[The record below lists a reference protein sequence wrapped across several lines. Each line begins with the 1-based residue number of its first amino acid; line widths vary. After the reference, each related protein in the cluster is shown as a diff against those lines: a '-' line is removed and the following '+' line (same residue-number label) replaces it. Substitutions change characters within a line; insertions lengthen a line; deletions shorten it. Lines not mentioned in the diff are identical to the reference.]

1 MTRENKLVMVIGF
14 GFLLFLGILVS
25 DHLAANTTPLK
36 QELVAYRPDPKALPG
51 ETERFGERK
60 LPESDP
66 LPPADQGQIGIALGT
81 PESSA
86 GGIVPGASNPL
97 LSTNAMSTPTAS
109 GERVHKIAKGD
120 NPESI
125 AKKYYNRRA
134 LGTKLAEYNGIKPT
148 DLKIGQEI
156 KVPDIAV
163 LDPSAAPQAPVQNP
177 SQAPSGFSTETALVG
192 TPGLGMTETSI
203 PQQTT
208 PEAPR
213 FGKRKLRE
221 GDTLFGIAK
230 EVYGDGSRWKEIAT
244 LNGLSQKSTLR
255 PGVEIK
261 YALAN

>member
-81 PESSA
+81 PESI
-86 GGIVPGASNPL
+86 GGAFVSGASNPL
-97 LSTNAMSTPTAS
+97 LPTNVATTPTAS

-125 AKKYYNRRA
+125 AKKYYGRRA
-134 LGTKLAEYNGIKPT
+134 LGSKLAEYNGIKPT

-163 LDPSAAPQAPVQNP
+163 LEPSAPSQAP

-192 TPGLGMTETSI
+192 TPGIGVTETPI
-203 PQQTT
+203 PQPT

-213 FGKRKLRE
+213 YGKRKLRE

>member
-1 MTRENKLVMVIGF
+1 
-14 GFLLFLGILVS
+14 
-25 DHLAANTTPLK
+25 
-36 QELVAYRPDPKALPG
+36 LVAYHPDPKALPG
-51 ETERFGERK
+51 ETERFGERR

-66 LPPADQGQIGIALGT
+66 LPPVDDGQIDIALGKPDAIGISGAGIGHGAPGTTTLIPTGPT
-81 PESSA
+81 PGQSS
-86 GGIVPGASNPL
+86 
-97 LSTNAMSTPTAS
+97 
-109 GERVHKIAKGD
+109 ERTHKIAKGD

-125 AKKYYNRRA
+125 AKKYYGRRA

-163 LDPSAAPQAPVQNP
+163 LDPSAAPQAPAVGTP
-177 SQAPSGFSTETALVG
+177 SETMLVG
-192 TPGLGMTETSI
+192 TPNANPIDMTASQ
-203 PQQTT
+203 PT
-208 PEAPR
+208 PETPR
-213 FGKRKLRE
+213 YGKRKLRE

>member
-66 LPPADQGQIGIALGT
+66 LPPVDDGQIGIALGA
-81 PESSA
+81 PDANGFGGA
-86 GGIVPGASNPL
+86 GVGNGGV
-97 LSTNAMSTPTAS
+97 STTALIPTGPTTTQSTS
-109 GERVHKIAKGD
+109 ERTHKIAKGD

-125 AKKYYNRRA
+125 AKKYYGRRA

-163 LDPSAAPQAPVQNP
+163 LDPSAAPQAPAVG
-177 SQAPSGFSTETALVG
+177 APSETMLVG
-192 TPGLGMTETSI
+192 TSGASPIDTNTTQPSLET
-203 PQQTT
+203 
-208 PEAPR
+208 PR
-213 FGKRKLRE
+213 YGKRKLRE